1 MRSRSSHR
9 RKFLPYIFSGYFVF
23 LAECLVSVNIHY
35 AFVKQISDKADK
47 YDKQCLFLILSMSAK
62 TSVKAVR
69 AEVLK
74 TSTRFLGNLS

>member
-1 MRSRSSHR
+1 M
-9 RKFLPYIFSGYFVF
+9 FSGYFVF

-35 AFVKQISDKADK
+35 AFVKQISDKSDK

-62 TSVKAVR
+62 TSVKAAR

-74 TSTRFLGNLS
+74 TSARFLGNLS